1 MLIVLILAI
10 VFIALY
16 AHQISKKKTTG
27 TTEKSKYEASTTET
41 NTNTTAEPVST
52 TTTTTGGTPTIYPT
66 TVCLSQECVI
76 AASGQLIVFII
87 F

>member
-1 MLIVLILAI
+1 MLIVFILAI

-52 TTTTTGGTPTIYPT
+52 TTTGGTPTIYPT
-66 TVCLSQECVI
+66 TVCLSHECVI